1 MLGRFFHELGAAL
14 LSGGVL
20 DAVEHAAED
29 HVRGGHEAA
38 CDAGVSVIIGYGG
51 FQVEVYSG
59 AS

>member
-29 HVRGGHEAA
+29 HVGEGMRPPAMPE
-38 CDAGVSVIIGYGG
+38 
-51 FQVEVYSG
+51 
-59 AS
+59 

>member
-1 MLGRFFHELGAAL
+1 VLGRFFHELGAAL

-29 HVRGGHEAA
+29 HVGGGHEAA

-51 FQVEVYSG
+51 FQVEV
-59 AS
+59 